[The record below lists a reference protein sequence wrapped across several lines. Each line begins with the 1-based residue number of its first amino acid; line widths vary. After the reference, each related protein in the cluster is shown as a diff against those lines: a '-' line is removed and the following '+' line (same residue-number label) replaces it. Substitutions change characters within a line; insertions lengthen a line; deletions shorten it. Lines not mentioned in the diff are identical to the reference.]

1 MYNPDARSWGDG
13 RVNSCRWKSHFV
25 FRRVVTGAAFLFV
38 DVMNANAN
46 EEKKK
51 EKSEDERETIGTR
64 MMR

>member
-1 MYNPDARSWGDG
+1 MAASISNM
-13 RVNSCRWKSHFV
+13 WKSHFV

-51 EKSEDERETIGTR
+51 EKTNANAAAAAMMRDERETIGTR
-64 MMR
+64 MM